1 MTKIKLLLTGG
12 TIASSVTEN
21 GILPCS
27 SDNEPLLLSE
37 FKKNCN
43 QLNLNIKFSCETIL
57 NKLSENMELSDWE
70 QILFC
75 LKENDF
81 SEYDGIIIAHG
92 TDTLGFFANML
103 SVFEKDLPPVYIV
116 SSDKVLTD
124 KTANGNDNFACAVNE
139 IISRRHLHGVF
150 VPYRNSDN
158 KMRIHRGFQIM
169 QSGILS
175 NDFYSADSL
184 PPKHKNLKNFN
195 GLKKGVLL
203 LNSYVGMNLSVIDLT
218 DLTSI
223 IIASYHGGTTNENEI
238 LKLLKRCRETESK
251 QQSLILASVNY
262 SDIEN
267 QYASTVNLEK
277 HDVKIIYKKTIET
290 AYAEELCSLV

>member
-1 MTKIKLLLTGG
+1 MTNIKLLLTGG
-12 TIASSVTEN
+12 TIASAVTEN
-21 GILPCS
+21 GIIPCS
-27 SDNEPLLLSE
+27 SDNEPLLLNE
-37 FKKNCN
+37 FKNN
-43 QLNLNIKFSCETIL
+43 YNNLNLNIKFSCETIL

-70 QILFC
+70 KILFY
-75 LKENDF
+75 LKANSF
-81 SEYDGIIIAHG
+81 SKYDGIIIAHG

-124 KTANGNDNFACAVNE
+124 ETSNGNDNFVCAVKK
-139 IISRRHLHGVF
+139 IISAKHSHGIF

-158 KMRIHRGFQIM
+158 EMTIHRGYQIM

-195 GLKKGVLL
+195 GFKKGVLL

-223 IIASYHGGTTNENEI
+223 IIASYHGGTTNENEVS
-238 LKLLKRCRETESK
+238 KLLKRCRETESR
-251 QQSLILASVNY
+251 QPSIILASVNY
-262 SDIEN
+262 SETEN
-267 QYASTVNLEK
+267 QYASTVNLQK
-277 HDVKIIYKKTIET
+277 YGVKTVYKKTIET

>member
-1 MTKIKLLLTGG
+1 
-12 TIASSVTEN
+12 
-21 GILPCS
+21 
-27 SDNEPLLLSE
+27 
-37 FKKNCN
+37 
-43 QLNLNIKFSCETIL
+43 
-57 NKLSENMELSDWE
+57 MELSDWE

-184 PPKHKNLKNFN
+184 PPEHKNLKNFN

-251 QQSLILASVNY
+251 QPSLILASVNY

-267 QYASTVNLEK
+267 QYASTVKLQK
-277 HDVKIIYKKTIET
+277 HGVKTVYKKTIET